1 MPTTQL
7 LNLEQLQQTAV
18 KYDPVLRTLPNL
30 LLEPY
35 IGAMH
40 FNLIQVSSE
49 DRIINLRRRGALLR
63 PYKGTV
69 NQMEEANALKAEESS
84 LRVRPAYLAL
94 VDNVQN
100 YKEGQHILKAGVA
113 VDNKAKTHPYAFEVL
128 QAAVATFVE
137 DFTAAIPH
145 AKYGAAG
152 DGPLSVFDG
161 YNAIIDALITSKAI
175 DKPLGNLVDSAPMDA
190 PADGADTKALTALVD
205 WLRALHPMLKAGP
218 LDVIIPQN
226 ALQAVLDAFENRR
239 QHTGD
244 TTREQL
250 ALYLR
255 DKALLAEVPSLIT
268 SPVVGAGQR
277 LIACRPGTISVGIS
291 AADDLQFVQV
301 RAPYT
306 DPNLVQFWLQ
316 ADMGTRLD
324 DWHAK
329 VFATNGKGIQQTAGL
344 SGDYE
349 VKPKKP

>member
-69 NQMEEANALKAEESS
+69 NQVEEANALKAEESS

-161 YNAIIDALITSKAI
+161 YNAIIDA
-175 DKPLGNLVDSAPMDA
+175 PP
-190 PADGADTKALTALVD
+190 
-205 WLRALHPMLKAGP
+205 
-218 LDVIIPQN
+218 
-226 ALQAVLDAFENRR
+226 RR
-239 QHTGD
+239 
-244 TTREQL
+244 
-250 ALYLR
+250 
-255 DKALLAEVPSLIT
+255 
-268 SPVVGAGQR
+268 
-277 LIACRPGTISVGIS
+277 
-291 AADDLQFVQV
+291 
-301 RAPYT
+301 
-306 DPNLVQFWLQ
+306 
-316 ADMGTRLD
+316 
-324 DWHAK
+324 
-329 VFATNGKGIQQTAGL
+329 
-344 SGDYE
+344 
-349 VKPKKP
+349 